1 MSKLVEKVK
10 ETLTPHLRHRV
21 SVHGSMITAMWIS
34 FVILSLAY
42 AMGLLALYM
51 LILRLEDILRT
62 LGSA

>member
-51 LILRLEDILRT
+51 RILRLEDILRT